1 MPSRSPRS
9 STGAGFAL
17 SVLFVF
23 SVPVTKPATLLPP
36 IPAGEGERGAQE
48 GRFLV
53 AASPVEGLGSRSG
66 GAGGCGST
74 RQVGTLQQS

>member
-23 SVPVTKPATLLPP
+23 SVPVTKLVTLLPP

-48 GRFLV
+48 GRSWLLPAPGRV
-53 AASPVEGLGSRSG
+53 WGLGREVREG
-66 GAGGCGST
+66 VGAPG
-74 RQVGTLQQS
+74 R

>member
-1 MPSRSPRS
+1 MPSRSPWS

-36 IPAGEGERGAQE
+36 IPAGERERGAQE
-48 GRFLV
+48 ELLPAPWRV
-53 AASPVEGLGSRSG
+53 WGLGREVREDV
-66 GAGGCGST
+66 GAPG
-74 RQVGTLQQS
+74 R